1 MSDWKAVGVVAEGE
15 PIEVG
20 GVNPWSH
27 SWTSLEQPAVELP
40 HPSYPNQR
48 YKMSVYEVESAGR
61 KITFAAGEGYRQIFG
76 AFMFQPNRAF
86 ENRRCAS

>member
-1 MSDWKAVGVVAEGE
+1 MSEWKAVGVVAEGE

-48 YKMSVYEVESAGR
+48 HRMSVYEVESVGR
-61 KITFAAGEGYRQIFG
+61 KITFAAGELSANIWGFYVS
-76 AFMFQPNRAF
+76 AQPRV
-86 ENRRCAS
+86 RK